1 MDQAAT
7 LRKITDPNSARE
19 VRVMA
24 ITSGKGGVGKTN
36 VVANLA
42 IALSRMGKKVLILD
56 ADLGLG
62 NIDILLGLAPR
73 YNLRHLLSGEKSVSE
88 IMIEGPS
95 GILILPASS
104 GFEELTALSME
115 QQLNLLSAIE
125 KVSDRIDILLIDTG
139 AGISSNVI
147 YFNLVA
153 QDIIVVVSPEPT
165 SITDA
170 YALMKILS
178 VRHNEK
184 RFRLLVNLAKTPQ
197 EAKDVYRR
205 LSIVA
210 DRFLNISI
218 DYLGDI
224 PLDDHLPLAVCQQ
237 KAAFELFPDSRAGKA
252 FLGLARQISA
262 LPMPESPKGNIQ
274 FLQYKQIGR

>member
-1 MDQAAT
+1 MDQAVT
-7 LRKITDPNSARE
+7 LRRLADPNKGRE
-19 VRVMA
+19 TRVIS

-36 VVANLA
+36 VVTNLA
-42 IALSRMGKKVLILD
+42 IALSRMGKKVLVLD

-73 YNLRHLLSGEKSVSE
+73 YNLRHLLSGEKAISE
-88 IMIEGPS
+88 IIVEGPS

-115 QQLNLLSAIE
+115 QQLSLLSAIG
-125 KVSDRIDILLIDTG
+125 KINDRIDILLIDTG
-139 AGISSNVI
+139 AGISSNVL
-147 YFNLVA
+147 YFNLAA

-178 VRHNEK
+178 TRHNEK
-184 RFRLLVNLAKTPQ
+184 RFGLLVNLAKTPL
-197 EAKDVYRR
+197 EAKEVYKR
-205 LSIVA
+205 LSSVA

-224 PLDDHLPLAVCQQ
+224 PFDDHLPLAVCQQ
-237 KAAFELFPDSRAGKA
+237 KAAFELFPNSRASKA
-252 FLGLARQISA
+252 FLNLARQISE
-262 LPMPESPKGNIQ
+262 LPMPAFPKGNIQ
-274 FLQYKQIGR
+274 FFQHKQIGS

>member
-1 MDQAAT
+1 MDQAVT
-7 LRKITDPNSARE
+7 LRRLADPNRE
-19 VRVMA
+19 SGTRVLA

-42 IALSRMGKKVLILD
+42 IALSKIGKKVLVLD

-62 NIDILLGLAPR
+62 NIDVLLGLAPR
-73 YNLRHLLSGEKSVSE
+73 YNLRHLLSGEKAISE
-88 IMIEGPS
+88 VIVEGPS
-95 GILILPASS
+95 GVMILPASS

-115 QQLNLLSAIE
+115 QQLTLLSALGEIE
-125 KVSDRIDILLIDTG
+125 DKIDILLIDTG

-147 YFNLVA
+147 YFNLAA

-178 VRHNEK
+178 TRHNEK
-184 RFRLLVNLAKTPQ
+184 QFRILVNLAKTPS
-197 EAKDVYRR
+197 EAKEVYRR
-205 LSIVA
+205 LSLAA

-224 PLDDHLPLAVCQQ
+224 PLDDHLPMAVCQQ
-237 KAAFELFPDSRAGKA
+237 KAAFELFPNSRASKA
-252 FLGLARQISA
+252 FLSLAKQVAGL
-262 LPMPESPKGNIQ
+262 PVPPFPKGNIQ
-274 FLQYKQIGR
+274 FFQHKQAGC

>member
-7 LRKITDPNSARE
+7 LRKITDPDSTRE
-19 VRVMA
+19 IRVMA

>member
-7 LRKITDPNSARE
+7 LRKITDPDSKRE
-19 VRVMA
+19 IRVMA

-36 VVANLA
+36 VVTNLA

-184 RFRLLVNLAKTPQ
+184 SFRLLVNLAKTPQ

-237 KAAFELFPDSRAGKA
+237 KAAFELFPDSRASKA
-252 FLGLARQISA
+252 FMGLARQISE